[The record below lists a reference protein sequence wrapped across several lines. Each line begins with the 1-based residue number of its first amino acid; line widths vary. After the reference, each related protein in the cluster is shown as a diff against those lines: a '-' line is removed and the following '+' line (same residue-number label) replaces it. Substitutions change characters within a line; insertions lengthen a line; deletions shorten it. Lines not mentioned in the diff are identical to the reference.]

1 MIKRKEKTNM
11 VLSKEE
17 VQEEL
22 RKMDLREVYRRYC
35 KSTGLTE
42 EELHIIKNY
51 D

>member
-22 RKMDLREVYRRYC
+22 SKMDLRRRT
-35 KSTGLTE
+35 S
-42 EELHIIKNY
+42 Y
-51 D
+51 DQKLR